1 MPEDQALVR
10 LQAILARPEYQATD
24 TRPWWEQ
31 LVAPVWGYIVYLLGR
46 LVEAIVDASTGRE
59 GWIGF
64 VALGICVVLFAFA
77 GVYLVRAVG
86 IAIRRED
93 AVRAHTLA
101 ERRQRSERLWQSAQ
115 ELAARGEW
123 SDAIRS
129 LYLSALYALDERSL
143 LHVESS
149 LTNRE
154 HARVLERGHPE
165 LAASF
170 APVVES
176 YDAVRYGGAPATSAT
191 FADLSALVTRARS
204 AALGGAAS
212 A

>member
-1 MPEDQALVR
+1 MPEDQALAR

-31 LVAPVWGYIVYLLGR
+31 LVAPVLELIVYLFGR
-46 LVEAIVDASTGRE
+46 LVEAIVDASTGRQ

-64 VALGICVVLFAFA
+64 VALAICVGLFAFA
-77 GVYLVRAVG
+77 GVYLVRAIG
-86 IAIRRED
+86 IAIRRDD
-93 AVRAHTLA
+93 ALQTQTLA

-123 SDAIRS
+123 SDAIRA

-165 LAASF
+165 LAATF

-176 YDAVRYGGAPATSAT
+176 YDAVRYGGSAPSPAT

-204 AALGGAAS
+204 AALGGVAS
-212 A
+212 G